1 MELKKLLILVSFL
14 IMILH
19 LHLPFLRGKD
29 VQKIL
34 IEEVLSI
41 GSLDDDVLYQWVGVV
56 SDSNRCIYVTDNMDY
71 SLKKFNKK
79 GKLLKKTGRKG
90 QGPGEFL
97 APRYLDI
104 SNELLYVTD
113 QFRLEIQVFDENL
126 NYSHSVPISIP
137 VSDLKVISGDE
148 IAVATI
154 SMSKTGTIF
163 IFDSKGS
170 IKRELLYS
178 DKTSHLMMDM
188 VNFDFDSQG
197 NIYLVYNYKDK
208 IEKIDPEGRKIWS
221 KKLLKIKEIK
231 REKVGQFTIP
241 TKLVYKD
248 IALDRSGNLFILG
261 GGFSK
266 NPSCDVYVLSPE
278 GKRLTTFTLPDSSH
292 CIYIDGADFLY
303 SRANEGVTLKKFR
316 IKYIYE

>member
-79 GKLLKKTGRKG
+79 GNLLKKTGRKG

>member
-1 MELKKLLILVSFL
+1 MELKKLLILVFFSM
-14 IMILH
+14 MILH
-19 LHLPFLRGKD
+19 LDLPFLRGKD

-41 GSLDDDVLYQWVGVV
+41 GGLDDDALFQWVGVV
-56 SDSNRCIYVTDNMDY
+56 SDSNLSIYVTDNMDY
-71 SLKKFNKK
+71 SMKKFDHK
-79 GKLLKKTGRKG
+79 GNLLKKTGRKG

-104 SNELLYVTD
+104 SKELLYVTD
-113 QFRLEIQVFDENL
+113 QFKLEIQVFDKNL
-126 NYSHSVPISIP
+126 NYSHSMPISIP
-137 VSDLKVISGDE
+137 VSDLKVISDDE

-154 SMSKTGTIF
+154 SMSKTGIIF
-163 IFDSKGS
+163 IFDSQGR
-170 IKRELLYS
+170 IKRELQYS
-178 DKTSHLMMDM
+178 DKSSHLMMDM

-197 NIYLVYNYKDK
+197 NLYLVYNYNDK
-208 IEKIDPEGRKIWS
+208 IEKIDPEGRQIWS
-221 KKLLKIKEIK
+221 KKLLRIKGIK

-248 IALDRSGNLFILG
+248 IALDRSGNIFILG

-292 CIYIDGADFLY
+292 CIYIDGSGFLY

-316 IKYIYE
+316 MKYVYE

>member
-14 IMILH
+14 MMILH

-29 VQKIL
+29 GQKIL